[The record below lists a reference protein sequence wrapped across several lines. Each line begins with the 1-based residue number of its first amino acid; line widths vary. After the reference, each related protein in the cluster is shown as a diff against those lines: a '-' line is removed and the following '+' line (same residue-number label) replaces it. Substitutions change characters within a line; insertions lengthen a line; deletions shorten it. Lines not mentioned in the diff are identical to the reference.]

1 MKVRSYNHSSENEII
16 DDIIWSSF
24 TPLAKLANLGTLQ
37 SLEVPLLL
45 SPELTCPD
53 NINSMFNHF
62 FKQLRNGVNRRKQLI
77 LCDMIKLLLP
87 LIVIKND
94 REPPEYILN
103 KAERLVNQNEDISGS
118 VLASEFIQ
126 YRVN

>member
-1 MKVRSYNHSSENEII
+1 
-16 DDIIWSSF
+16 
-24 TPLAKLANLGTLQ
+24 
-37 SLEVPLLL
+37 
-45 SPELTCPD
+45 
-53 NINSMFNHF
+53 MFNHF